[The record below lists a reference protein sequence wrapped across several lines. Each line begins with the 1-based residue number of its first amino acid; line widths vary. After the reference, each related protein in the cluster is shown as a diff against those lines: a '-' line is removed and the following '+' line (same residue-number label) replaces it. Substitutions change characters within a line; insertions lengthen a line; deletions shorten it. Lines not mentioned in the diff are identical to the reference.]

1 MMGRT
6 HLAIGVLSAGVGG
19 LFMNDGRITGTSC
32 GGNGRVT
39 SS

>member
-19 LFMNDGRITGTSC
+19 LFMNDGRITCSSYGVD
-32 GGNGRVT
+32 GRVT